1 MFVSIYFI
9 TFLVGLNDSS
19 MFEYEYMVIEYDP
32 MLLEMFIL
40 TWAGHSGQ
48 VEDLCAWLCIS
59 WKEKQ

>member
-1 MFVSIYFI
+1 MEQPPRLCSLGYSNRNIQKNVSIYFI

-40 TWAGHSGQ
+40 T
-48 VEDLCAWLCIS
+48 
-59 WKEKQ
+59 

>member
-40 TWAGHSGQ
+40 T
-48 VEDLCAWLCIS
+48 
-59 WKEKQ
+59 